1 MAKEQLLVC
10 DALDERDFLRKKI
23 MKAINEASFICAKK
37 ARDEKV
43 EGADVETFKKNAQ
56 ATYQSIQDM
65 IKRYNAIDTAITQS
79 NAETQIETR
88 SGVKMT
94 RAAAIA
100 QRKVLLSE
108 GRAETDFTGA
118 LLRVMKQQ
126 YSSATMRLNELN
138 TMADHQA
145 ESLKLNMVGKD
156 TNKKLTDEDVKV
168 VEAMVTPLYGELVDP
183 IGLKDEYNKALD
195 KYNTLVKEIETAIKV
210 SNATTYIEFEY

>member
-1 MAKEQLLVC
+1 MTKEKLLVC

-23 MKAINEASFICAKK
+23 MKDINGASFVCAKK
-37 ARDEKV
+37 VRDEKV
-43 EGADVETFKKNAQ
+43 EGVDIETFKKNAQ
-56 ATYQSIQDM
+56 ATYQSINDM

-108 GRAETDFTGA
+108 GKAETDFTGA
-118 LLRVMKQQ
+118 LLKAMRTQ
-126 YSSATMRLNELN
+126 YSNATIRLAEFNCTAER
-138 TMADHQA
+138 QA
-145 ESLKLNMVGKD
+145 EALKLGMVGKD
-156 TNKKLTDEDVKV
+156 SSKKLSEEDLKV
-168 VEAMVTPLYGELVDP
+168 VDAMVAPLYGELVDP
-183 IGLKDEYNKALD
+183 IGAKEEHEKLLD
-195 KYNTLVKEIETAIKV
+195 KYESLVKEIETAIKV